1 MRSPVMTYLTYLAVW
16 AFFSKFAKEM
26 KTSSLIGFLLLLVVW
41 IWLAIQLLST
51 GGINLKNILILAM
64 SGIICFV
71 PLMRKLRE
79 KQNGNNS
86 RPE

>member
-1 MRSPVMTYLTYLAVW
+1 
-16 AFFSKFAKEM
+16 M
-26 KTSSLIGFLLLLVVW
+26 KNSALIGLLLLLVVW
-41 IWLAIQLLST
+41 IWLAFQLLSA

-79 KQNGNNS
+79 KQNGDNS
-86 RPE
+86 RS

>member
-1 MRSPVMTYLTYLAVW
+1 MTYLTYLAVW
-16 AFFSKFAKEM
+16 AFFPKFAKEM